1 MLLFLFFLE
10 ERSSSKPNLSLVV
23 GIVICLLVLAVA
35 AGALLGYYCH
45 MKQWMSKCLP
55 KCLATS
61 NSQKEQ
67 GGESDFSRSRK
78 ERESQ
83 RNLLNNVDGGKQDSR
98 RERKGNCN
106 EPSDSKRSS
115 QILKHASIEIETDVI
130 DDGKEH
136 DLKYDQSVC

>member
-1 MLLFLFFLE
+1 
-10 ERSSSKPNLSLVV
+10 
-23 GIVICLLVLAVA
+23 
-35 AGALLGYYCH
+35 
-45 MKQWMSKCLP
+45 MSKCLP
-55 KCLATS
+55 KCFATS

-67 GGESDFSRSRK
+67 GTSDLSRSKK

-83 RNLLNNVDGGKQDSR
+83 RKLLNNVDGGKEVSR
-98 RERKGNCN
+98 REKKGNCN
-106 EPSDSKRSS
+106 EPTDSKRSS